1 MNSRNAVKLACETGE
16 ILFTSRCIP
25 QLLEK
30 LENRLERLNTP
41 LSHLNQLFTF
51 RESTNENANLSLAT
65 GMGFSYCEHLVRK
78 PKTYSF
84 G

>member
-30 LENRLERLNTP
+30 LENWLDRLNTP
-41 LSHLNQLFTF
+41 LVFCLYNELLFSKEIGIWRVHEHCLLQLQLLLISF
-51 RESTNENANLSLAT
+51 R
-65 GMGFSYCEHLVRK
+65 YCEQ
-78 PKTYSF
+78 
-84 G
+84 